1 MKGLFHMDKLPKNA
15 VLLLIDVQ
23 KGFDEP
29 AWGQRNNPNAEENM
43 ARLLSAWRKGAR
55 PVFHVQHLSIMPN
68 SPLRPENPGSAI
80 KDAVKPLPGE
90 PLFKKHVN
98 SAFIGTDL
106 EAQLRQNGY
115 DTLVIVGLTTQHCVS
130 TTARMAGNLG
140 FKTYVVSDA
149 TAAFSVTG
157 PDGIDYSAEQV
168 HALSLATIH
177 NEFAQVVDT
186 ETVLNAL

>member
-1 MKGLFHMDKLPKNA
+1 MDKLPANA

-29 AWGQRNNPNAEENM
+29 VWGHRNNPGAEKNM
-43 ARLLSAWRKGAR
+43 ARLLAAWRATGR
-55 PVFHVQHLSIMPN
+55 PVIFVKHLSLLPD
-68 SPLRPENPGSAI
+68 SPLNKDNPGCAI
-80 KDAVKPLPGE
+80 KEIVNPQAGE
-90 PLFKKHVN
+90 LIIWKHVN

-106 EAQLRQNGY
+106 EKELQSKGY

-140 FKTYVVSDA
+140 FHTYVVSDA
-149 TAAFSVTG
+149 TAAFGLTG
-157 PDGIDYSAEQV
+157 PDGINYSAETV

-177 NEFAQVVDT
+177 NEFAHVMDT
-186 ETVLNAL
+186 AAILTVL

>member
-1 MKGLFHMDKLPKNA
+1 MDKLPANA

-29 AWGQRNNPNAEENM
+29 GWGQRNNPGAEENM
-43 ARLLSAWRKGAR
+43 GRLLAAWHASSR
-55 PVFHVQHLSIMPN
+55 PVFHVQHVSVMPN
-68 SPLRPENPGSAI
+68 SPLGPDRPGCAI
-80 KDAVKPLPGE
+80 KDAVRPLPGE
-90 PLFKKHVN
+90 ALFQKHVN

-106 EAQLRQNGY
+106 EGELRRRGY

-130 TTARMAGNLG
+130 TSARMAGNLG
-140 FKTYVVSDA
+140 FHTYVVSDA
-149 TAAFSVTG
+149 TAAFGLIG
-157 PDGIDYSAEQV
+157 PDGIDYSAETV

-186 ETVLNAL
+186 GTILQAL